1 METRAIQVL
10 SYLAELTKTKGG
22 TLILG
27 IVLGGTIF
35 GYIAYYERKENEI
48 LQAENK
54 SLKNSLNT
62 DIEDC
67 AKKLVEIKKYINQ
80 LKSDT

>member
-10 SYLAELTKTKGG
+10 KSLSDLTKTKAG
-22 TLILG
+22 TLFVG
-27 IVLGGTIF
+27 IVLGGVIF

-67 AKKLVEIKKYINQ
+67 AKKLVEVKKYINQ
-80 LKSDT
+80 LKND